1 VLVGPPALRCV
12 ARAGCLAAGRPALL
26 ANMSVFR
33 GSGGDPRYV
42 VAGEA
47 MLVVSALR
55 RNARWSAVDDDV
67 ADPLLKGFA
76 VLKHTLA
83 GVGGECISS
92 SLAAAAM
99 RTRIPTHHSHTWPFA
114 ARSTQPAPLSQA
126 IHGCSGVHVPRHHA
140 SPSHTHTHTHTH
152 THVVPLKC
160 MSAMCAVAH
169 PCPRACSRLGSRRWR
184 NQCA

>member
-1 VLVGPPALRCV
+1 LRCV

-126 IHGCSGVHVPRHHA
+126 NPCVCSGVATMTLRLR
-140 SPSHTHTHTHTH
+140 THTHT
-152 THVVPLKC
+152 L
-160 MSAMCAVAH
+160 S
-169 PCPRACSRLGSRRWR
+169 RCSSEVHECDVCCGTSLPSCVLEAGI
-184 NQCA
+184 